1 MGEVSVF
8 EVADPYDCLNC
19 PLQECSGLRPLDM
32 EQRAYMKR
40 YKHGELRFE
49 RGDTILNEGDEVKHL
64 FTVLKGILI
73 RFRSL
78 EDGRRQIVN
87 FMFPGDLVGL
97 QGAFDEPASHSVE
110 ALIDARL
117 CVFPRREFTALI
129 KEHPQLGYDITW
141 LAAKEETE
149 LEGHIVSLGQRSAK
163 ERVVY
168 LAAWL
173 LDRALATGIADEH
186 NSLSIPVTQSQIA
199 DMLGLSL
206 VHTNRTIRALDREG
220 LVEWNSRDL
229 CVPDIDKAAD
239 YAGFDRAGRSS
250 RPFI

>member
-1 MGEVSVF
+1 MF
-8 EVADPYDCLNC
+8 EVADPYDCLAC
-19 PLQECSGLRPLDM
+19 PLQDCKGLRPL
-32 EQRAYMKR
+32 EQRQRAYMNQF
-40 YKHGELRFE
+40 KHGELRFE
-49 RGDTILNEGDEVKHL
+49 RGDTILNEGDEARHL
-64 FTVLKGILI
+64 YTVLEGVLI

-117 CVFPRREFTALI
+117 CVFPRNDFVSLI
-129 KEHPQLGYDITW
+129 KEHPRLGYDITW

-173 LDRALATGIADEH
+173 LDRALATGIADEG
-186 NSLSIPVTQSQIA
+186 NVLKIPVTQSQIA

-206 VHTNRTIRALDREG
+206 VHTNRTIRSLDREG
-220 LVEWNSRDL
+220 LVEWSSREL
-229 CVPDIDKAAD
+229 CVKDIDKAAE
-239 YAGFDRAGRSS
+239 YSGFDREGRSL

>member
-1 MGEVSVF
+1 MF
-8 EVADPYDCLNC
+8 EVTDPYDCREC
-19 PLQECSGLRPLDM
+19 PLQNCPGLRPLEH
-32 EQRAYMKR
+32 EQQAYMNRFK
-40 YKHGELRFE
+40 KGELRFE
-49 RGDTILNEGDEVKHL
+49 RGDIIIREDEHSRHL
-64 FTVLKGILI
+64 YTVLEGVLI

-117 CVFPRREFTALI
+117 CLFPRHDFVSLI
-129 KEHPQLGYDITW
+129 KEHPQLGYDLTW

-149 LEGHIVSLGQRSAK
+149 LEGHIVSLGQRTAR

-173 LDRALATGIADEH
+173 LDRALATGIAHEG
-186 NSLSIPVTQSQIA
+186 NRLSIPVTQSQIA

-220 LVEWNSRDL
+220 LVEWNPRQL
-229 CVPDIDKAAD
+229 CVPDMDKAAE
-239 YAGFDRAGRSS
+239 YADFDRSGRSS